1 MIALGLCGLAAG
13 CRREAPELIRLSRR
27 LVEPRLSAF
36 QYAPFVP
43 VSSRQL
49 TAKERQA
56 LRAATLYGKENQS
69 QSPRDWRSAGVFA
82 LVFQREDNA
91 VAFLESAARATPD
104 SAPDKPT
111 TLSDLAA
118 AYLVRASSP
127 HRPADPRDLIAA
139 LDATEQALHL
149 DPRCPEALYNSALA
163 LQRLFLP
170 EQALRAW
177 QEYLAVE
184 TDPGWSGEARAALAK
199 LQAPPQETW
208 GGVQKQLR
216 QAVAKGDAAAV
227 TALTDRFRQEART
240 LAEEESLAAW
250 ASLHNSR
257 PEEAQAELALA
268 RAIGRSLVQLSGER
282 LLADTVAG
290 IDAALRSDPGRLEL
304 LVQGLLA
311 FREGLLLLRDRSFAR
326 AEEPLE
332 RARTALRQ
340 AASPFAAWPSYLLI
354 RCAYQRGDAPAV
366 DRQFRKLSQGMDA
379 ARYPVIAARAR
390 WTLGTSQ
397 LDCGRPAEA
406 LASYQWALA
415 RFTRTRELGQEAA
428 MHSLLAGAFDQL
440 GDVRSAWQHHRLAL
454 RGFAERRNPE
464 RLRLAL
470 IEAAFAALDAGYP
483 RAAVRLQSAAVEI
496 ARQGGDP
503 EVLTNTLLNRAMIL
517 DRAGLPGAESD
528 LAAAQEQSLH
538 LQDPSLR
545 STLQEDLLM
554 AEGAHFERRDPARAV
569 ELLTTAVERLSA
581 DDRRLPLPPALAL
594 RAAAR
599 RALGQQTEAEQD
611 LRQAIELLEEERGSV
626 PQADRRASFLAR
638 VDSTYDA
645 MVLLQADRGE
655 VERALDY
662 SERRRGRVLLDWLSA
677 LPEDL
682 DTSKLRLHTWAHPRP
697 VRELQPRLPSGVAL
711 VVYEPLADRLLIWV
725 VRREK
730 VELRSVQVPAAEIS
744 RQAQRLSRA
753 LDGPERMLQ
762 ETAGRLHRSL
772 ITPVAGLFRPDD
784 TLVFVPRGP
793 LYSVPFA
800 LLFDPQT
807 GRYLIEDHAFAVSP
821 SLNAFAALQP
831 PPGSADFSR
840 VDVLAITDPAFDRSL
855 YPLLG
860 RLPAAQREG
869 QVLRDLYGSHTQWI
883 SGDAATRETF
893 LEGLKRAR
901 LLHFGGHAEAH
912 ASHPL
917 LSSLLLSPRPERGD
931 SGVLYTREIVG
942 PRDSV
947 TELAVLSA
955 CGSAAGAAQPGE
967 GVAGIVWP
975 LFARGVPQVVATLW
989 NVKDT
994 EAATLTTL
1002 FYRHLHAGASP
1013 LQALR
1018 RTQLEILTA
1027 NRRAQNHSFDWAA
1040 FQLYGSLPPGG
1051 MK

>member
-1 MIALGLCGLAAG
+1 MRQLTVIALGLCGLAAG
-13 CRREAPELIRLSRR
+13 CRRDAPELIRLSRR
-27 LVEPRLSAF
+27 LVEPRLSMF
-36 QYAPFVP
+36 QYAPFIP
-43 VSSRQL
+43 VSSRRL
-49 TAKERQA
+49 SPTERQA
-56 LRAATLYGKENQS
+56 LRDAA
-69 QSPRDWRSAGVFA
+69 PRGSWSAGLLE
-82 LVFQREDNA
+82 LVLQREDKA
-91 VAFLESAARATPD
+91 VALLEHAARSTPD
-104 SAPDKPT
+104 SSPDKPEI
-111 TLSDLAA
+111 LSDLAA

-127 HRPADPRDLIAA
+127 HRQTDPRDLIAA

-149 DPRCPEALYNSALA
+149 DSHCPEALYNSALI
-163 LQRLFLP
+163 LQRLLLP
-170 EQALRAW
+170 EQVGRAW
-177 QEYLAVE
+177 QKQLTVE

-199 LQAPPQETW
+199 LHAAPRETW
-208 GGVQKQLR
+208 DGTRNQLR
-216 QAVAKGDAAAV
+216 QAVAKGDRAVV

-250 ASLHNSR
+250 ASLQDSR

-268 RAIGRSLVQLSGER
+268 REIGRSLVQLSGER

-290 IDAALRSDPGRLEL
+290 IDAALRTDLGRLEL

-311 FREGLLLLRDRSFAR
+311 FREGLLLIRERSFAR
-326 AEEPLE
+326 AEAPLE
-332 RARTALRQ
+332 RARTALLQ

-366 DRQFRKLSQGMDA
+366 DVQFREFSQGVDA

-397 LDCGRPAEA
+397 LGRGRPAEA

-415 RFTRTRELGQEAA
+415 RFSRTRELVQEAA

-470 IEAAFAALDAGYP
+470 IEAAFAALDAGYL
-483 RAAVRLQSAAVEI
+483 RAAVRLQGAAVEI
-496 ARQGGDP
+496 ARQGDDP

-517 DRAGLPGAESD
+517 DRAGHPGAESD
-528 LAAAQEQSLH
+528 LAEAQEQSRRI
-538 LQDPSLR
+538 QDPSLR
-545 STLQEDLLM
+545 GTLQADLLV
-554 AEGAHFERRDPARAV
+554 AEGAHFERRYPARAI

-594 RAAAR
+594 RATAR
-599 RALGQQTEAEQD
+599 RALGQEAEAEQD
-611 LRQAIELLEEERGSV
+611 LHRAIEILEEDRGSV

-645 MVLLQADRGE
+645 MVLLQAERGE

-682 DTSKLRLHTWAHPRP
+682 DTSNLQLQTWAHPRP
-697 VRELQPRLPSGVAL
+697 VRELQPRLPSRVAL
-711 VVYEPLADRLLIWV
+711 VIYEPLADRLLIWV

-730 VELRSVQVPAAEIS
+730 VDLRSVQVRAAEIA
-744 RQAQRLSRA
+744 RQAQQLSGS
-753 LDGPERMLQ
+753 LHGPERALQ
-762 ETAGRLHRSL
+762 EAAGRLHRSL
-772 ITPVAGLFRPDD
+772 LTPVAGLLRPDD
-784 TLVFVPRGP
+784 TLVVVPRGP

-800 LLFDPQT
+800 LLFDPRT
-807 GRYLIEDHAFAVSP
+807 GRYLIEDRAFAVSP
-821 SLNAFAALQP
+821 SLNAFVALRP

-840 VDVLAITDPAFDRSL
+840 ADVLAITDPAFDRSL
-855 YPLLG
+855 YPSLD
-860 RLPAAQREG
+860 RLPGARREG
-869 QVLRDLYGSHTQWI
+869 QTLRDLYGSRARWI
-883 SGDAATRETF
+883 SGDAVTRETF

-912 ASHPL
+912 ANQPL
-917 LSSLLLSPRPERGD
+917 LSGLLLSPRPERGD
-931 SGVLYTREIVG
+931 SGMLYTREIVG

-947 TELAVLSA
+947 TKLAVLSA

-975 LFARGVPQVVATLW
+975 LFTRGVPQVIATLW
-989 NVKDT
+989 NVRDT
-994 EAATLTTL
+994 DSSALTKT
-1002 FYRHLHAGASP
+1002 FYGHLHAGMPP

-1018 RTQLEILTA
+1018 HTQLELLSA
-1027 NRRAQNHSFDWAA
+1027 NRRSFGWAA
-1040 FQLYGSLPPGG
+1040 FQLYGSLAKGG
-1051 MK
+1051 MG